1 MTRKVTEGLEE
12 RRSRLGG
19 AGLFFVCFV
28 VVCLFVLIFRWIY
41 IYISAYVCERYRSSE
56 NKYVHGYIDNYKCM
70 FVSATANKYI
80 QFSPLKHAVAGFL

>member
-41 IYISAYVCERYRSSE
+41 IYIRLCV
-56 NKYVHGYIDNYKCM
+56 
-70 FVSATANKYI
+70 
-80 QFSPLKHAVAGFL
+80 

>member
-41 IYISAYVCERYRSSE
+41 IYPLMCVRD
-56 NKYVHGYIDNYKCM
+56 IDQVKINMCM
-70 FVSATANKYI
+70 DT
-80 QFSPLKHAVAGFL
+80 